1 MINKYIINFQKF
13 LLGFAFYSFFLI
25 YFIPFSQSQKVNFET
40 FPILLLLSSILIII
54 YIKKLKFHK
63 YEKIILLFISS
74 IILVYLLHL
83 FKFEKVS
90 TLSLIKIL
98 ICPIIFL
105 STYQIIRNINIFHLS
120 SMTVFLFTLFLIFK
134 FKPPYIFENICNF
147 LSFFIGRM
155 DCANTINLN
164 KPFLITPEPSYL
176 SLMCF
181 FLIILI
187 EFFILKY
194 SKFENHK
201 LNYYLKFISL
211 QVLLLIIMISTDSR
225 SIYIFLLPL
234 FLFKIS
240 SINKKLLPIL
250 FFILIICISLT
261 NISRITNLAADVVL
275 IVKKTLFEK
284 NKEKIVEMPNS
295 VIKYK
300 NFDYFLAISNQLEPT
315 GMLRINLNIL
325 SIHSF
330 LSSNILIG
338 NGSGHFLENWQ
349 KIADKSNL
357 TKIMTNNSEVV
368 RKWEN
373 FYTKKQNPQNYFFLI
388 LNDYGI
394 IPILILMILIFKALR
409 NVNKTTLTFDFC
421 AIFFLIYCFF
431 YQGQI
436 TNPHHWI
443 ILSLLLNKQKF
454 LNEKT

>member
-1 MINKYIINFQKF
+1 MINKYIIDFQKL
-13 LLGFAFYSFFLI
+13 LLGFAFYSIFLI
-25 YFIPFSQSQKVNFET
+25 YLIPFSQSQKVNFET
-40 FPILLLLSSILIII
+40 FPILLLLSSILIIL
-54 YIKKLKFHK
+54 YIKKLKFDK
-63 YEKIILLFISS
+63 YEKIILLFILSL
-74 IILVYLLHL
+74 ILVYLLHL

-90 TLSLIKIL
+90 TLLLIKIL
-98 ICPIIFL
+98 VCPIIFL

-120 SMTVFLFTLFLIFK
+120 SITIFLFILFLIFK
-134 FKPPYIFENICNF
+134 LKLPYIFENICDF

-155 DCANTINLN
+155 DCTNTTNLD

-194 SKFENHK
+194 TKLKNHK
-201 LNYYLKFISL
+201 LNYHLKLISL
-211 QVLLLIIMISTDSR
+211 QIFLLIIMISTDSR

-234 FLFKIS
+234 FLFKIF
-240 SINKKLLPIL
+240 SINKKFTPIL
-250 FFILIICISLT
+250 LVILIIGISLS
-261 NISRITNLAADVVL
+261 NISRITNLAVDIVLVVQ
-275 IVKKTLFEK
+275 KTLFEK
-284 NKEKIVEMPNS
+284 NNKKIVEMPNS

-315 GMLRINLNIL
+315 GMLRIDLNIL
-325 SIHSF
+325 SIRSF

-338 NGSGHFLENWQ
+338 NGSGHFIENWQ

-357 TKIMTNNSEVV
+357 SKIMTNSNEVV
-368 RKWEN
+368 KKWDN

-394 IPILILMILIFKALR
+394 IPILILMILIFKALS
-409 NVNKTTLTFDFC
+409 NVNKKTLTFDMC
-421 AIFFLIYCFF
+421 AIVFLIYCFF

-443 ILSLLLNKQKF
+443 ILSLLLNKQKL